1 MPYHQLPKLYELTKD
16 DCPPAYPSLTA
27 AYREIIPAV
36 LRQIKDPGYYVRR
49 KLPSTARP
57 VGTVPTTPA
66 ITAKGR
72 EVVDGWIEICDAEVL
87 GKNDVIRFDHGS
99 RTYAVYRT
107 TADTYHATDGICTH
121 GNTHLADG
129 LVKGKIIEC
138 PKHNGRFDITDGAP
152 VRPPVCVALKTY
164 DVKVANG
171 KLHINLASA
180 GGCGLAEKTYKFKVA
195 SNSNVATFIKELVLE
210 PVDDSDFPEY
220 QPGQYIQLDIP
231 AYDQIKFSDFD
242 VPEPYASVWNA
253 HHVFDYKSSNPTE
266 TRRNYSLAT
275 APGDSGK
282 QLRFNVRIATPPRG
296 QDCNAGIGSSYVHHL
311 KPGDTVTAI
320 GPFGD
325 FLIKDTD
332 KEIVYL
338 GGGAGMARRCVRTF
352 RISLKRWEPSA
363 K

>member
-1 MPYHQLPKLYELTKD
+1 M
-16 DCPPAYPSLTA
+16 
-27 AYREIIPAV
+27 
-36 LRQIKDPGYYVRR
+36 
-49 KLPSTARP
+49 
-57 VGTVPTTPA
+57 
-66 ITAKGR
+66 
-72 EVVDGWIEICDAEVL
+72 
-87 GKNDVIRFDHGS
+87 
-99 RTYAVYRT
+99 
-107 TADTYHATDGICTH
+107 
-121 GNTHLADG
+121 
-129 LVKGKIIEC
+129 
-138 PKHNGRFDITDGAP
+138 
-152 VRPPVCVALKTY
+152 
-164 DVKVANG
+164 
-171 KLHINLASA
+171 
-180 GGCGLAEKTYKFKVA
+180 

-231 AYDQIKFSDFD
+231 AYDEIKFSDFD

-338 GGGAGMARRCVRTF
+338 GGGAGMAPLRSHISHLFETLETNPQSDVLVRRAVETGNLLRGLF
-352 RISLKRWEPSA
+352 PRIGAAVPEFCFSA
-363 K
+363 RALGAIALRQLARAHWLDS